1 MFTLTVH
8 YHQASKDVSADHR
21 FVPARVQNSVTF
33 VVLQQTLFKNPT
45 LVDMHNVLDLL
56 YQSTE
61 ISCLIHSHWTR
72 LLFENYRAFRRLYA

>member
-56 YQSTE
+56 Y
-61 ISCLIHSHWTR
+61 
-72 LLFENYRAFRRLYA
+72 